1 MKIILSH
8 TITFL
13 CVAICCLT
21 YVCRKRQSQARANAS
36 RLSVGTGFK
45 VALTVCTTRFL
56 HHSSENE
63 LLLSHRWELCSAE
76 ST

>member
-1 MKIILSH
+1 MKLILSH

-13 CVAICCLT
+13 CVVICCLT
-21 YVCRKRQSQARANAS
+21 DVCRKRQSQARVNAS

-63 LLLSHRWELCSAE
+63 FLLSHQCELRSAE